1 MSIPTVFIP
10 TKVDIKTIGMEII
23 FIKKQ
28 AIYLSRTVLS
38 RCSDGGGV
46 ARGAV
51 GAYAPPEKE
60 KVPQKARVTG
70 VLDVWL
76 QLTA

>member
-1 MSIPTVFIP
+1 MLIVFIP
-10 TKVDIKTIGMEII
+10 TKVGIKTIGMEII

-46 ARGAV
+46 ARRAV
-51 GAYAPPEKE
+51 GAYAPLRKR
-60 KVPQKARVTG
+60 KSRKKRGATG